1 MKKHKTKNEESEV
14 NMTPMLDIV
23 FIMLIFFI
31 VSSTFIRESGLD
43 LTKHQTDEP
52 QKPQQQSAKAIV
64 IQICGDENIFVDKR
78 IVDKRAVRAN
88 IERKQAEHTNTV
100 VLIETAQQAPT
111 GLLVAV
117 MDQARK
123 AKASISV
130 APLGGACN
138 AESTA
143 LARR

>member
-1 MKKHKTKNEESEV
+1 MKKHKTQSDSSEV

-43 LTKHQTDEP
+43 LTKHKSDDPE
-52 QKPQQQSAKAIV
+52 KNQQQSAKAIV
-64 IQICGDENIFVDKR
+64 VQICADDNVFIDQR
-78 IVDKRAVRAN
+78 MVDKRAVRAN
-88 IERKQAEHTNTV
+88 IERKQAEHANTV

-111 GLLVAV
+111 GLLVTV

-130 APLGGACN
+130 APLNAACQTS
-138 AESTA
+138 ATA
-143 LARR
+143 LAGR